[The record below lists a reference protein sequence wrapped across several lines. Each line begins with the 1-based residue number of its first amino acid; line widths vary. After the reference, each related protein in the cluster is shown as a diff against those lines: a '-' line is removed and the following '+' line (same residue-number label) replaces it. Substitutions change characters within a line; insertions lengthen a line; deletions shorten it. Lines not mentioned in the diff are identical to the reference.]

1 MFDLKDPV
9 GKMIYA
15 PSNLPGDNSF
25 RPIEVIGIVK
35 DFHFESLRQQVGPLC
50 MRLGS
55 STGLTSFKVS
65 AGQSADL
72 IKQIGL
78 KWKSLA
84 PGMPFRYFFLNDSFN
99 DMYHNEQR
107 TGTIAIIFAVLAV
120 VIACMG
126 LFGLVTYMAEQRK
139 KEIGI
144 RKVLGAT
151 VNNMVLLLSRDF
163 LWLVFIALIVAFPVA
178 WWAMQTWLSDFV
190 YRVQIA
196 WWVFVFS
203 GGIAM
208 LIAFLT
214 VSTQAIK
221 AALANPV
228 KSLRSE

>member
-1 MFDLKDPV
+1 
-9 GKMIYA
+9 
-15 PSNLPGDNSF
+15 
-25 RPIEVIGIVK
+25 
-35 DFHFESLRQQVGPLC
+35 
-50 MRLGS
+50 MRLGT

-72 IKQIGL
+72 IKLIGQ
-78 KWKSLA
+78 KWKALA
-84 PGMPFRYFFLNDSFN
+84 PGMPFRYSFLNDSFN
-99 DMYHNEQR
+99 DMYHSEQR

-126 LFGLVTYMAEQRK
+126 LFGLVTYMAEQRR

-151 VNNMVLLLSRDF
+151 VSNMVLLLSRDF
-163 LWLVFIALIVAFPVA
+163 LWLVFIALIVAFPIA

-190 YRVQIA
+190 YRVHIA
-196 WWVFVFS
+196 WWVFAFS

-214 VSTQAIK
+214 VSSQAIK